1 MYSLEFIKSRHSV
14 RRYLDKAIPKEFV
27 DILQEEIRQC
37 NLEGNIN
44 LQLVLNDDNAFS
56 GMRAN
61 YGSIKGVKNYI
72 VLVGK
77 RCKNL
82 DEKLGYYGE
91 RIVLKAHELGL
102 NTCWIGLSMLYK
114 KTKGAYEVNK
124 GETKRLIIAIGYGEN
139 QGHPR
144 SSKIFDDVTNIAVKE
159 IPNWFK
165 NGVEYTIRQ
174 TTEKNLKLTELNKE
188 IGNIEKNLDDIDIK
202 EKELKEK
209 LEKEIYAKD
218 KKEEELST
226 LNSDKNNTENEI
238 LRVGNRLDML
248 KDLENNF

>member
-56 GMRAN
+56 GIRAN

-77 RCKNL
+77 RCKDL

-159 IPNWFK
+159 IPDWFK
-165 NGVEYTIRQ
+165 NGVEYSLFAPTATNQQKFVFELCKDGVR
-174 TTEKNLKLTELNKE
+174 LKDGVGFYSKVDKGIVKYHFEL
-188 IGNIEKNLDDIDIK
+188 G
-202 EKELKEK
+202 
-209 LEKEIYAKD
+209 AG
-218 KKEEELST
+218 
-226 LNSDKNNTENEI
+226 TENFNWI
-238 LRVGNRLDML
+238 
-248 KDLENNF
+248 K